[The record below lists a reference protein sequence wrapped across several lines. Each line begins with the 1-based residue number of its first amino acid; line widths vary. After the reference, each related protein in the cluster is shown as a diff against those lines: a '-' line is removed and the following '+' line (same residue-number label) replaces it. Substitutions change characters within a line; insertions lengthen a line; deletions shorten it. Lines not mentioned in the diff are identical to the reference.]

1 VRHAR
6 FVTTNRELGRTG
18 INVSPIGLGC
28 MQFAGPG
35 LFPALPQSQAD
46 AITRTALD
54 AGITWFDTAELYG
67 RGKSERS
74 LSAGLTHAGIG
85 PGDVIVATKWA
96 PPGRT
101 ASSIERTL
109 RKRLSALDPFGV
121 DLHQIHF
128 PVGSISSIRS
138 QVRAM
143 ARLVVAGKI
152 RAVGVSNFSARQ
164 METAHAVLA
173 ERGIPLATNQIHI
186 NLLHRKLETNGV
198 LETAQRLGVTLIAY
212 SPLASGML
220 TGKFHDDRS
229 LVAAMPRLR
238 RVINGFTA
246 RRLDRTAPLIDG
258 LREIAAAH
266 QATLSQ
272 VALAWLITYYGDT
285 VVAIPGASKPHH
297 AEEAAGA
304 MRVELSSGETARL
317 AELSTAVTR

>member
-1 VRHAR
+1 
-6 FVTTNRELGRTG
+6 VTTTRELGRTG
-18 INVSPIGLGC
+18 ITVSPIGLGC

-35 LFPALPQSQAD
+35 LFPALPQSQVD
-46 AITRTALD
+46 AITGAALGS
-54 AGITWFDTAELYG
+54 GITWFDTAELYG

-74 LSAGLTHAGIG
+74 LSAGLQHAGVG
-85 PGDVIVATKWA
+85 PGEVTVATKWA

-101 ASSIERTL
+101 ASSIVRTFDN
-109 RKRLSALDPFGV
+109 RLAALDPFGV
-121 DLHQIHF
+121 DLYQIHF
-128 PVGSISSIRS
+128 PVGSLSSFRS

-152 RAVGVSNFSARQ
+152 RAVGVSNCSAKQ
-164 METAHAVLA
+164 METAHAILA

-186 NLLHRKLETNGV
+186 NLLNRKLESNGV

-229 LVAAMPRLR
+229 LVKGMPRLR
-238 RVINGFTA
+238 RVINGFTT
-246 RRLDRTAPLIDG
+246 RRLDRTEPLIDA

-266 QATLSQ
+266 QVTVSQ

-285 VVAIPGASKPHH
+285 VVAIPGASKPYQ
-297 AEEAAGA
+297 ATEAAGA
-304 MRVELSSGETARL
+304 IRVELSPEETARL
-317 AELSTAVTR
+317 ADLSAAVTR